1 MADIVIF
8 RTKYCG
14 YCVLA
19 KRFLD
24 HKGLPFKEVDIT
36 GDHEQREWLTEVTG
50 MRTVP
55 QIFINGQPVGGY
67 TELVKLDKSGK
78 LDALLTKD

>member
-1 MADIVIF
+1 MF
-8 RTKYCG
+8 RTKHCG

-24 HKGLPFKEVDIT
+24 HKGLTYKEVDVT
-36 GDHEQREWLTEVTG
+36 GDQERRAWLAEVTG

-55 QIFINGQPVGGY
+55 QIFIDGKPVGGY
-67 TELVKLDKSGK
+67 TDLVKLDKSGQ
-78 LDALLTKD
+78 LDALISGD